1 MFGAFV
7 SAGLYYIF
15 LVCCF
20 KQLRI
25 SIAVIETA
33 ADWFADTK
41 RIVFVPL
48 GYFTFGILVFAAW
61 ACALV
66 MVGSITVGGALPTT
80 EQGTQL
86 KKVEWSQ
93 ETYWMIYT
101 MWFGI
106 FWIMAFIIACNEFV
120 VIVATVTWYFSRK
133 DIPDRDGIPG
143 DS

>member
-1 MFGAFV
+1 MFAAFV

-48 GYFTFGILVFAAW
+48 GYFSIGILVFAAW

-66 MVGSITVGGALPTT
+66 MVGSITVG
-80 EQGTQL
+80 
-86 KKVEWSQ
+86 
-93 ETYWMIYT
+93 
-101 MWFGI
+101 
-106 FWIMAFIIACNEFV
+106 
-120 VIVATVTWYFSRK
+120 
-133 DIPDRDGIPG
+133 D
-143 DS
+143 